1 MDIYINKLTLKGTEE
16 NIDLFLQEQAFDGR
30 MSFGSIIPMPED
42 LIQNQSSYE
51 TEFIY
56 SDYDNALIFN
66 RTELGFSYK
75 HVNANIYAYYND
87 NPTQDWLTS
96 NWQST
101 YDISEQE
108 LIINR
113 YEGVVEIL
121 FSTRYSYPFTWYYEL
136 SKKYNNLVCE
146 MEVMSYDYRYVKLTI
161 VNDSVNFERE
171 NMPFYY
177 QFDSMKLVEDE
188 NLTPMEALGND
199 QKE

>member
-1 MDIYINKLTLKGTEE
+1 MDIYINKLTLIGTEE
-16 NIDLFLQEQAFDGR
+16 NIDTFLQEQVVDGR
-30 MSFGSIIPMPED
+30 MSFGFILPMPED
-42 LIQNQSSYE
+42 LIQTESSYE

-56 SDYDNALIFN
+56 SDYDNALIFT
-66 RTELGFSYK
+66 RTDSGFSYK

-87 NPTQDWLTS
+87 NPKHDWLAS

-101 YDISEQE
+101 FDISSQE

-113 YEGVVEIL
+113 HEGFVDIL
-121 FSTRYSYPFTWYYEL
+121 FSTRYSYPFTWYFEL

-146 MEVMSYDYRYVKLTI
+146 MEIMSYDYRYVKLTI
-161 VNDSVNFERE
+161 VNNSVNFERE

-199 QKE
+199 

>member
-1 MDIYINKLTLKGTEE
+1 MDIYINKLTLIGTEE
-16 NIDLFLQEQAFDGR
+16 NIDTFLEEQVVDGR
-30 MSFGSIIPMPED
+30 MSFNTIMPMPED
-42 LIQNQSSYE
+42 LIQINSTYE

-56 SDYDNALIFN
+56 SDYDNALIFK
-66 RTELGFSYK
+66 RTDSGFLYK

-87 NPTQDWLTS
+87 NPMHDWLVS

-101 YDISEQE
+101 FDINDQD

-113 YEGVVEIL
+113 HEGVVEIL
-121 FSTRYSYPFTWYYEL
+121 FFTRYSYPFVWYYEL

-146 MEVMSYDYRYVKLTI
+146 MEVMSYDYKYNKLTI

-171 NMPFYY
+171 NMPFYH

-188 NLTPMEALGND
+188 NLTPVEAMGND